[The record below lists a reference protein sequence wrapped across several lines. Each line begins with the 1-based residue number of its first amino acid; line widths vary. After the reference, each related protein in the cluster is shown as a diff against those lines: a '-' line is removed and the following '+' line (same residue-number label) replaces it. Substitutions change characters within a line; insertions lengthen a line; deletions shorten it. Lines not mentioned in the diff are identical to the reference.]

1 MANPPHA
8 PTDQTRALVL
18 EWAVGGQTHS
28 DIAEGIGISLP
39 TLYKYYREE
48 LSQGEDCMIEAVKGA
63 LFKSAMEGSNT
74 AQIFILKVRAGWV
87 ERNKLEVSTK
97 SETQIDHSRYTVEE
111 LTQLEAL
118 LAKGSLPSG
127 NSSGD

>member
-1 MANPPHA
+1 
-8 PTDQTRALVL
+8 VL
-18 EWAVGGQTHS
+18 EWAIGGQTHS
-28 DIAEGIGISLP
+28 DIAEGVGVSLP

-48 LSQGEDCMIEAVKGA
+48 LDQGEDCMVEAVKGA

-97 SETQIDHSRYTVEE
+97 SDAQIDLSKLTQEE
-111 LTQLEAL
+111 LSQFESLY
-118 LAKGSLPSG
+118 AKASLPSG
-127 NSSGD
+127 S